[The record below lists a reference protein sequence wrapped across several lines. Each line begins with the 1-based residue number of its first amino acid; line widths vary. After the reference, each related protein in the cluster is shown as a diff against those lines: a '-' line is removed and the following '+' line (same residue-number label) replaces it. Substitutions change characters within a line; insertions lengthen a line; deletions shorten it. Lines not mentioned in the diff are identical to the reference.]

1 MDPAKP
7 WMLYRPGKD
16 VPDAINEVSVTNLI
30 SVFGQKGQI
39 KSFLDAPAK
48 DSDLEL
54 DKPLA
59 ELSIYIDGID
69 KTPKKEEPKE
79 EKKDEAKKDDK
90 AKDEKKEIKK
100 EVKPSLK
107 PGDPKVKILFG
118 KRENGLVVFKRIAD
132 KETTYGRVPETLL
145 DKLKENPLA
154 YLDTFV
160 PKFSESMD
168 LGENVTKLSISRA
181 GKTFEVSRDKKE
193 DPWKIVLPP
202 EQAGKNADA
211 GLVMNALGAL
221 NNLKANKLVAEKAP
235 EGELTREYGL
245 NPANIKAVV
254 TLGKDKDA
262 KTFEYG
268 FGKESPDKTGIYAR
282 QAWRDFVF
290 ITDRFVT
297 NALEAELQDLV
308 VFPKLDPAKIES
320 IKLTGWQS
328 LLGSPFTIELERKDK
343 SWVAKAP
350 AEFKLDPVKAE
361 VLATA
366 LATLKAEKF
375 VSFNSGVKP
384 EQELDLAKGAL
395 QVEFKIQGEKE
406 SQKLLV
412 GKMDGDKSYFATSG
426 KFADVFLIPKNAF
439 ESMRVKP
446 AYFSP

>member
-1 MDPAKP
+1 M
-7 WMLYRPGKD
+7 
-16 VPDAINEVSVTNLI
+16 
-30 SVFGQKGQI
+30 
-39 KSFLDAPAK
+39 
-48 DSDLEL
+48 
-54 DKPLA
+54 
-59 ELSIYIDGID
+59 
-69 KTPKKEEPKE
+69 
-79 EKKDEAKKDDK
+79 
-90 AKDEKKEIKK
+90 
-100 EVKPSLK
+100 K
-107 PGDPKVKILFG
+107 PGDPKVKVLFG

-145 DKLKENPLA
+145 DKLKESPLA

-245 NPANIKAVV
+245 NPASIKAVV

-297 NALEAELQDLV
+297 NALEAEFQDLV

-343 SWVAKAP
+343 SWIAKAP

-375 VSFNSGVKP
+375 VSFSAGVKA